1 MRCSFLTTRIIFIL
15 LFRLL
20 PSSPW
25 SSELPSLSPWRNKL
39 YKHTGT
45 ECYIPDITWLL
56 LHQIYLSIIL
66 SAFFWLHLYCVT
78 ITAVRNGNNMDTT
91 APFATWHSYQ
101 QRCPRSTLA
110 RVELLYP
117 ALKAIRNLA
126 LLKML
131 GKSILSDGG
140 SMVISNGRKSY
151 INKSQGRR
159 IIWGLNSFTPFL
171 GLNSIVPSLNH
182 LAVWCLKI
190 QDSTNFQR
198 EDWEPKK
205 NMSVKPKDF
214 NSVETYSQILV

>member
-1 MRCSFLTTRIIFIL
+1 MEGNGSLYHLHATWTPQGKNQIIGSDQVRCSFLTTRIIFIL

-56 LHQIYLSIIL
+56 LHQIYLSISL

-78 ITAVRNGNNMDTT
+78 ITAVRNGNNMDKT

-131 GKSILSDGG
+131 GKS
-140 SMVISNGRKSY
+140 K
-151 INKSQGRR
+151 
-159 IIWGLNSFTPFL
+159 
-171 GLNSIVPSLNH
+171 
-182 LAVWCLKI
+182 
-190 QDSTNFQR
+190 
-198 EDWEPKK
+198 
-205 NMSVKPKDF
+205 
-214 NSVETYSQILV
+214 TYSLKWWFNGDFQW